1 MWPPSPRSRASRGSR
16 SSASDQT
23 RRIVAVAAASA
34 LVLGSLGFLLID
46 GIQHRWVSAANQ
58 YPDESVRGSLAAV
71 DVVAEAAG
79 VRPLVLIVNDDDEDD
94 PATHTNTAYGWAKTY
109 TNVFR
114 TGLPGSSAKYQATY
128 LGSLENFL
136 ADRVTTSTHGSIG
149 YDRAAESH
157 FEELQLREQT
167 YPYPPAVFIVREYY
181 GGLCNGVE
189 TCTEASRQQRIDD
202 ALAHGVAIG
211 PDVVVVKEP
220 GLWSPPPDVVAQAN
234 TVANATVESLVNHP
248 GPLANLPHTLLVIA
262 ILALLLV
269 VPGWLAGRWFGLE
282 STIDRFA
289 LIPGLSVVLI
299 MLAGI
304 GTLAIWRGPLSTGK
318 GWAVVAVAIGL
329 GATLRLGDAWLRRLL
344 EAFGGFFNN
353 LFAVFSNRDYSVLMG
368 YQFLAQAG
376 QGVIQGAIFKA
387 LVFGGE
393 KGFDISVAPSA
404 DYLLKVVLA
413 LYIPYTFL
421 SPFVGVFIDR
431 FERRRVAWWADIV
444 SAALVTLIVIFV
456 ILPLGSGSPEGEVG
470 PTVGLILGL
479 LVAQSVARIALA
491 IKSAALPDVLSG
503 KDLLQGNG
511 LSQAGGGLA
520 QVFGIGVGTIV
531 AGQVSPWIGVVFG
544 AGVLVVGAVVS
555 RQMRRVEA
563 RHRDTSLGQEVRR
576 ILQTVAAGVREVAGR
591 PAAALG
597 LSAFQ
602 MLRYQF
608 WGFVLMTFALYAKN
622 LVQGGNADTLSQI
635 LSGVGGLIG
644 GALGLIV
651 AQRLKDRVPPIRLLL
666 ASMLLLG
673 AATVVF
679 GAILTV
685 AAFAALLFVGFFSF
699 FLGKISTDTITQQAM
714 PDDFRGR
721 AFALY
726 DIAYNLGFIVP
737 AAILSV
743 VWIEGDAARTRV
755 ILLASGAIFLVLTA
769 MVAAWSRRIRSD
781 FAPQDDLVDEE
792 AAELAASTET

>member
-1 MWPPSPRSRASRGSR
+1 
-16 SSASDQT
+16 
-23 RRIVAVAAASA
+23 
-34 LVLGSLGFLLID
+34 
-46 GIQHRWVSAANQ
+46 
-58 YPDESVRGSLAAV
+58 
-71 DVVAEAAG
+71 
-79 VRPLVLIVNDDDEDD
+79 
-94 PATHTNTAYGWAKTY
+94 
-109 TNVFR
+109 
-114 TGLPGSSAKYQATY
+114 
-128 LGSLENFL
+128 
-136 ADRVTTSTHGSIG
+136 
-149 YDRAAESH
+149 
-157 FEELQLREQT
+157 
-167 YPYPPAVFIVREYY
+167 
-181 GGLCNGVE
+181 
-189 TCTEASRQQRIDD
+189 
-202 ALAHGVAIG
+202 
-211 PDVVVVKEP
+211 
-220 GLWSPPPDVVAQAN
+220 
-234 TVANATVESLVNHP
+234 
-248 GPLANLPHTLLVIA
+248 
-262 ILALLLV
+262 
-269 VPGWLAGRWFGLE
+269 
-282 STIDRFA
+282 
-289 LIPGLSVVLI
+289 
-299 MLAGI
+299 
-304 GTLAIWRGPLSTGK
+304 
-318 GWAVVAVAIGL
+318 
-329 GATLRLGDAWLRRLL
+329 
-344 EAFGGFFNN
+344 
-353 LFAVFSNRDYSVLMG
+353 
-368 YQFLAQAG
+368 
-376 QGVIQGAIFKA
+376 
-387 LVFGGE
+387 
-393 KGFDISVAPSA
+393 
-404 DYLLKVVLA
+404 
-413 LYIPYTFL
+413 
-421 SPFVGVFIDR
+421 
-431 FERRRVAWWADIV
+431 
-444 SAALVTLIVIFV
+444 
-456 ILPLGSGSPEGEVG
+456 LGSGSPEGEVG

-576 ILQTVAAGVREVAGR
+576 ILRTVAAGIREVAGR

-635 LSGVGGLIG
+635 LSGVGGLVG

-673 AATVVF
+673 AATVIF

-792 AAELAASTET
+792 AAELAASTES